1 MTVPIIE
8 AEDRDLVLFRSGDLL
23 CGIDVVRVQE
33 INRNLDITVVHRA
46 PDYVRG
52 VLNLRGQLL
61 TVIDLRRKLGMES
74 VGIDSNMRVVVVRR
88 DGVEVGLLVD
98 QIVDIITADSLST
111 EPPPANVAGVGG
123 IFFSAVYKMETALAA
138 VLDLDRVLEK

>member
-1 MTVPIIE
+1 MTMLMDE
-8 AEDRDLVLFRSGDLL
+8 SEDRELVLFRSGELL
-23 CGIDVVRVQE
+23 CGIDVARVQE
-33 INRNLDITVVHRA
+33 INRNLDITFVHHA

-74 VGIDSNMRVVVVRR
+74 AIINPDMRVVVVRR
-88 DGVEVGLLVD
+88 DGSEAGLLVD
-98 QIVDIITADSLST
+98 QIVDIIAAENSNT
-111 EPPPANVAGVGG
+111 EPPPANVAGVAGV
-123 IFFSAVYKMETALAA
+123 FFSAVYKMEAALAA

>member
-1 MTVPIIE
+1 MTGPIIE

-23 CGIDVVRVQE
+23 CGIDVARVRE
-33 INRNLDITVVHRA
+33 INGNLDITVVHRA

-61 TVIDLRRKLGMES
+61 TVIDLRRKLAMES
-74 VGIDSNMRVVVVRR
+74 ASIDLNMRVIVIRR

-98 QIVDIITADSLST
+98 QIVDIIAADGLNT
-111 EPPPANVAGVGG
+111 EPPPANVALVGG
-123 IFFSAVYKMETALAA
+123 IFFSAVYKMETALVA

>member
-1 MTVPIIE
+1 MTVPIIG

-23 CGIDVVRVQE
+23 CGIDVARVRE
-33 INRNLDITVVHRA
+33 INRNLDITVVHHA
-46 PDYVRG
+46 PDYV
-52 VLNLRGQLL
+52 RGQLL

-74 VGIDSNMRVVVVRR
+74 ASIDLNMRVVVVRR
-88 DGVEVGLLVD
+88 DGVEVGLLID
-98 QIVDIITADSLST
+98 QIVDIIAADGLNT

-123 IFFSAVYKMETALAA
+123 IFFSAVYKMETALVA